1 MEAEKFS
8 ILDTIRHIDYGN
20 NLPVTISI
28 GIGID
33 GDTLNENLKL
43 ATGAL
48 DLALGRGG
56 DQAVVKTKDKFV
68 FYGGKSKAVEKKT
81 KVKSRLI
88 GHALREVIQQ
98 SDQVYIMGHKYPDM
112 DAMGAKSWCL

>member
-1 MEAEKFS
+1 MP
-8 ILDTIRHIDYGN
+8 GN

-56 DQAVVKTKDKFV
+56 DQAV
-68 FYGGKSKAVEKKT
+68 
-81 KVKSRLI
+81 
-88 GHALREVIQQ
+88 
-98 SDQVYIMGHKYPDM
+98 
-112 DAMGAKSWCL
+112 

>member
-1 MEAEKFS
+1 QE
-8 ILDTIRHIDYGN
+8 N

-28 GIGID
+28 GIGIEGKTIND
-33 GDTLNENLKL
+33 NFKL
-43 ATGAL
+43 AKGAL

-56 DQAVVKTKDKFV
+56 DQAVIKTKDKSI

-88 GHALREVIQQ
+88 GHALREI
-98 SDQVYIMGHKYPDM
+98 I
-112 DAMGAKSWCL
+112 